1 MQANFVYTE
10 TYELIPHYPF
20 TRQLNSTRRLRVHLE
35 SGLSDAHMHVLSF
48 YPVQVPEIKKMAQ
61 TLHVQFL

>member
-1 MQANFVYTE
+1 MDLNFISEAEQNKVWCLAIQAIFV
-10 TYELIPHYPF
+10 
-20 TRQLNSTRRLRVHLE
+20 E

-48 YPVQVPEIKKMAQ
+48 YPMQVPEIKKMAQ

>member
-20 TRQLNSTRRLRVHLE
+20 TRQLNSTRRLHVHLAPTRTGGSFFDTLE
-35 SGLSDAHMHVLSF
+35 RYLQHMVCVVFAPYIQH
-48 YPVQVPEIKKMAQ
+48 A
-61 TLHVQFL
+61 